1 MSSKVFTVWPRSHD
15 YLPGIEFYTG
25 HGSSTREAVEDL
37 FTNLPERFC
46 VEDGIS
52 VETVSLEHEQCRPFE
67 VVHSDS
73 IRTFVL
79 CWHQKRQRAVITLD
93 GSPFHSVAGI
103 YRLRLVDHRAS
114 LDGMAVEFYLLLPGS
129 LPVGF
134 EIVRFC
140 DSEFLVFHSI
150 DYLLQS

>member
-1 MSSKVFTVWPRSHD
+1 MKTQTSRVRVSWKLITRIMKVKLNVRINVSLSSKVFTVWPRSHD

-52 VETVSLEHEQCRPFE
+52 VETVSLEHELCRPFE

-79 CWHQKRQRAVITLD
+79 C
-93 GSPFHSVAGI
+93 
-103 YRLRLVDHRAS
+103 
-114 LDGMAVEFYLLLPGS
+114 
-129 LPVGF
+129 
-134 EIVRFC
+134 
-140 DSEFLVFHSI
+140 
-150 DYLLQS
+150 